1 MRRPAITAAIAF
13 LSLAAFAEPA
23 RIIFDTD
30 MCGDYDDVGAL
41 AVLNALAD
49 AGECE
54 ILAVVSSSRS
64 SPALGMCEMINE
76 SYRGLVECQTD
87 EDSLPMGVCKE
98 IGYVSPKEKG
108 VNEVFR
114 SMVSAIREALR
125 YPNSD
130 DAPDAN
136 EVYRRVLAD
145 SPDKSVTLCVVGF
158 TTNVRRLLET
168 KGDDISPLT
177 GRELVAKKVKAW
189 YQMGG
194 VLPGGLEC
202 NLRMDAESSDKAI
215 RNSPVPIYFVDFNL
229 GADVLT
235 GIPVARLGMAN
246 GPVSE
251 AFIRCMKAWNEER
264 SGRSSWDELT
274 VLAAVRG
281 WERDFGIER
290 GTMSVDPAT
299 GSNIWTKAEAGPH
312 CVLVEKTPKA
322 ALRDVI
328 DELMARPPACRS
340 EGSNTKPFVWWHW
353 CGTAVTKEGIVRDLD
368 AMKAAGI
375 GGATIFQVARG
386 PCSEV
391 PAFGY
396 EDDTMADF
404 EFGNDKWWEYVAFAA
419 GEAKRRGLEI
429 GMHNCPGYTVSGG
442 PWITPENAMKKLV
455 WTFAPKGSEPA
466 QPEANLGFYR
476 DIGTVERGGKVYR
489 FGYTCTGS
497 QCMPV
502 AKSLIGRCLEADKM
516 SAKAVNLHLD
526 NVLAKDVGLDFILM
540 DSYEAGPYDWTD
552 DFREE
557 FTRRRGYDPLP
568 FLPAYVGAAT
578 EDAEKIK
585 ADMARTVAELST
597 ERHYWVF
604 RDRIHEKGML
614 FFVEPYGGPF
624 DQCEAAYASDQPT
637 TEFWGARPFWVQEG
651 VVGGSPQL
659 GGAVGRAA
667 GRTVIAAEAY
677 TAMPFQDPYVLAPRD
692 FKACTDASFARGI
705 NRMFLHHWVHQPFPA
720 CRRPGMNMGY
730 WGAHFG
736 ENQTWFEPGKEFFAY
751 LARCQGLLQRG
762 EELIDVLA
770 VEDFGGR
777 TDGVDIVPRRVF
789 KGDNVCFPDG
799 HCVVMLADMADD
811 ACGGLPVCRTRS
823 YRYLAVPRALMS
835 DPEVAAKAAA
845 AKAAG
850 VKVLDETS
858 PMPKRP
864 FSVVGGVEA
873 GPNGPVLG
881 TAREDCDLSC
891 QPFFFVANVSGEA
904 VSFDADFRAA
914 GQVDLWYPGSG
925 ETEILAP
932 VEPNGEYTR
941 LHMSLG
947 SQESVFVTFHCRCR
961 PFSAPPMRESRRA
974 EASSEKPVAG
984 PWTISFASP
993 SGAAAP
999 ERKWPSLAS
1008 WSESEDQET
1017 RYFSGTAVYRTKF
1030 SLTRDEAK
1038 AARKISL
1045 GEVRDIARVRL
1056 NGRDLGV
1063 AWHAPL
1069 EVPACDS
1076 AREGENELE
1085 VEVTNG
1091 WHNRLLGDHLADGDD
1106 CEWGPERKHQC
1117 DMTGMQRFCGRG
1129 LRRIPEWAW
1138 NADGSR
1144 PATNR
1149 VSFTSWD
1156 YFTGREKLRPSGL
1169 LGPVCV
1175 KLSGGRR

>member
-1 MRRPAITAAIAF
+1 MRRFALAAAA
-13 LSLAAFAEPA
+13 LSSLAAFAEPT
-23 RIIFDTD
+23 RVIFDTD

-54 ILAVVSSSRS
+54 ILGVVSSTRRT
-64 SPALGMCEMINE
+64 PALALSGAICGH
-76 SYRGLVECQTD
+76 YGRPYV
-87 EDSLPMGVCKE
+87 PMGACRE
-98 IGYVSPKEKG
+98 IGVVADDDPGSVSG
-108 VNEVFR
+108 VLWSIAR
-114 SMVSAIREALR
+114 AHGPRHLQDSDEA
-125 YPNSD
+125 D
-130 DAPDAN
+130 DAN
-136 EVYRRVLAD
+136 EVYRCLLAAA
-145 SPDKSVTLCVVGF
+145 PDHSVTLCVVGF
-158 TTNVRRLLET
+158 ATNVRRLLET
-168 KGDDISPLT
+168 KGDCISPLS
-177 GRELVAKKVKAW
+177 GRDLVARKVKAW

-215 RNSPVPIYFVDFNL
+215 RECPVPIYFVDFGL
-229 GADVLT
+229 GVDVLT
-235 GIPVARLGMAN
+235 GLSVARRGIAAGPVA
-246 GPVSE
+246 E
-251 AFIRCMKAWNEER
+251 AFARCLKVWDEER
-264 SGRSSWDELT
+264 CGRPSWDELT

-281 WERDFGIER
+281 WERDFGLER

-299 GSNIWTKAEAGPH
+299 GSNTWTKAENGPH
-312 CVLVEKTPKA
+312 GVLVEKTPKA

-340 EGSNTKPFVWWHW
+340 EGSNSKPFVWWHW

-396 EDDTMADF
+396 EDDTMKDF
-404 EFGNDKWWEYVAFAA
+404 EFGGDKWWEYVAFAA
-419 GEAKRRGLEI
+419 SEAKRRGLEI

-455 WTFAPKGSEPA
+455 WTSAPKGSAPA
-466 QPEANLGFYR
+466 QPEMLLGFYR
-476 DIGTVERGGKVYR
+476 DIGTVESGGKVYR

-502 AKSLIGRCLEADKM
+502 AKSLVGRCLEADKM
-516 SAKAVNLHLD
+516 SARAVNLHLD
-526 NVLAKDVGLDFILM
+526 NVLARDVGLDFILM

-552 DFREE
+552 DFRAE
-557 FTRRRGYDPLP
+557 FEKRRGYDPLP
-568 FLPAYVGAAT
+568 LLPAYVGAVS
-578 EDAEKIK
+578 EGAEKIK

-604 RDRIHEKGML
+604 RDRIHEKGMR

-637 TEFWGARPFWVQEG
+637 TEFWGAKPFWVQEG
-651 VVGGSPQL
+651 AVGGSPQL

-705 NRMFLHHWVHQPFPA
+705 NRMVLHHWVHQPFPA

-751 LARCQGLLQRG
+751 LSRCQERLQRG
-762 EELIDVLA
+762 EEMIDVLA
-770 VEDFGGR
+770 VEEFGGR
-777 TDGVDIVPRRVF
+777 TDGVDILPRRVF
-789 KGDNVCFPDG
+789 KGDGVCFSDG
-799 HCVVMLADMADD
+799 RCVVRLVDAADD
-811 ACGGLPVCRTRS
+811 ACEGQPSRRTRS
-823 YRYLAVPRALMS
+823 YRYLAVPRGLMS
-835 DPEVAAKAAA
+835 DPEIAAKVAA

-850 VKVLDETS
+850 VEVLDETS

-881 TAREDCDLSC
+881 VARKCFRPGS
-891 QPFFFVANVSGEA
+891 QPFFFVANVSGGA
-904 VSFDADFRAA
+904 VSFDADFRAQ

-932 VEPNGEYTR
+932 VEPDGEYTR

-947 SQESVFVTFHCRCR
+947 PQESVFVTFHCQGRS
-961 PFSAPPMRESRRA
+961 FGSPPMRESRRA
-974 EASSEKPVAG
+974 EASRVKPVAC
-984 PWTISFASP
+984 PWTVSFASP
-993 SGAAAP
+993 CGAAAP
-999 ERKWPSLAS
+999 EREWPSLAS
-1008 WSESEDQET
+1008 WSESGERDV
-1017 RYFSGTAVYRTKF
+1017 RYFSGTAVYRAKF
-1030 SLTRDEAK
+1030 ALTREEAR
-1038 AARKISL
+1038 AARRICL
-1045 GEVRDIARVRL
+1045 GDVRDIARVRL

-1063 AWHAPL
+1063 AWHEPF
-1069 EVPACDS
+1069 EVAACDA
-1076 AREGENELE
+1076 AREGENVLE

-1091 WHNRLLGDHLADGDD
+1091 WHNRLLGDHLLPDDD
-1106 CEWGPERKHQC
+1106 CEWGPERFHQC
-1117 DMTGMQRFCGRG
+1117 AMDGSKGACGRG
-1129 LRRIPEWAW
+1129 LRRIPDWAW
-1138 NADGSR
+1138 NADGAR
-1144 PATNR
+1144 PASNR
-1149 VSFTSWD
+1149 VAFTSWD
-1156 YFTGREKLRPSGL
+1156 YFVGGEKPRPSGL
-1169 LGPVCV
+1169 LGPVTV
-1175 KLSGGRR
+1175 KLLEAVK